1 MEFIQGTTLVH
12 LKIKCWGGSKK
23 ASRDHDIKLG
33 TNGSMP
39 SEKLLELGRKKIFP
53 PKAIDPMLRHRK
65 TAERHLLVSGTRFIG
80 GYAIPDS
87 EVESLSKTLDGVK
100 KKFYEDLAH
109 FLDTFEENKQKWL
122 SENSEFESILRDQ
135 TPDKDYVEKAFSFE
149 YKLFKLDALPGSEPD
164 SDDVA
169 NQVLHEIGQSCKRF
183 SERLLTRNQ
192 GIGSANL
199 KRQILPV
206 IQKLDL
212 LSFGN
217 HRMNKVLSE
226 FQALDRSIPDGHFKN
241 DDPVLS
247 RVIVFLSM
255 CADPDRLER
264 IIDGSL
270 SVDSIIRKSSQATPS
285 TTNDGPV
292 SFDSGDSLSSTP
304 FDIQSTDT
312 SITDLS
318 ADSSIGFF

>member
-23 ASRDHDIKLG
+23 ASRDNDIKLG

-39 SEKLLELGRKKIFP
+39 SEKLLELGRKKVFP

-65 TAERHLLVSGTRFIG
+65 AAERNLLVKGTRFIG
-80 GYAIPDS
+80 GYAIPDD
-87 EVESLSKTLDGVK
+87 EVNSLTKVLEGIK
-100 KKFYEDLAH
+100 KSFYEDLAQ
-109 FLDTFEENKQKWL
+109 FLNMFEVNKEKWI

-135 TPDKDYVEKAFSFE
+135 VPDKEYVEKAFSFE
-149 YKLFKLDALPGSEPD
+149 YKLFKLTPEPGSEPD

-169 NQVLHEIGQSCKRF
+169 NQVLHEVGQTCKRF
-183 SERLLTRNQ
+183 SERLLSRNQ

-199 KRQILPV
+199 KRQLFPL
-206 IQKLDL
+206 IQKLDA

-217 HRMNKVLSE
+217 HRMNRVLGE
-226 FQALDRSIPDGHFKN
+226 FKSLEKSIPDGHFKN

-247 RVIVFLSM
+247 RVVVFLSM

-264 IIDGSL
+264 IIDGTL
-270 SVDSIIRKSSQATPS
+270 SVEQLIRNSNSAQPS
-285 TTNDGPV
+285 THDDEPESNDTATSFTSNPFDTQLSGP
-292 SFDSGDSLSSTP
+292 SFDSSD
-304 FDIQSTDT
+304 DE
-312 SITDLS
+312 
-318 ADSSIGFF
+318 SIGFF